1 MFLSPSLKNI
11 KKQKIKSS
19 WAWLQSYGSF
29 QPTTFSPIVT
39 QRFVCQSFIIK
50 SYKIIMYETKLH
62 MTCFNWHC
70 SYKPD
75 ILNGT

>member
-11 KKQKIKSS
+11 KEQRIKFS
-19 WAWLQSYGSF
+19 WAWLQGYGSF
-29 QPTTFSPIVT
+29 QPTTPTAIVT
-39 QRFVCQSFIIK
+39 KRFVCQSFIMK
-50 SYKIIMYETKLH
+50 SYKIITNETKLH